1 MKSLKDAHERD
12 KLLAQKVSDDLAAKR
27 AHRAAASRRLAL
39 IDLLESLCSYP
50 YLIYYWRVV
59 LLLNTSTTT
68 TATATNTNTTPT
80 TTTTAAAAAATTSIR
95 NTYEYTMNDHLF
107 YAYGC

>member
-50 YLIYYWRVV
+50 YLLPPFHNCDNRKATFIYRVV
-59 LLLNTSTTT
+59 ES
-68 TATATNTNTTPT
+68 
-80 TTTTAAAAAATTSIR
+80 
-95 NTYEYTMNDHLF
+95 
-107 YAYGC
+107 CQ